1 MMKPYLDRIA
11 KMRRSFERNMQ
22 KRDAALSIP
31 PDICCDW
38 NIPYGSDPKWQ
49 KLDVYRPYVADGIRL
64 PVLLHVHGGA
74 WIYGEK
80 EGYRYYCME
89 LARHGFC
96 VINFSYR
103 PAPYAAFPAQLEDTC
118 LVLDWI
124 AASADSFTMDADCLF
139 GMGDSAGAHILSLTA
154 AAKADHT
161 FGETFPFSMADTLS
175 FRALCFNCGSYYFG
189 GKRLLSMDETILCAL
204 FPDGYTKEDLAVLN
218 VTGHLTE
225 NYPDVY
231 LMTST
236 GDFLRSHAQTM
247 DVALN
252 HVGIPHFYRIYG
264 DAKHRPGHVFHCDI
278 RSADA
283 KVCMSDECAFFRK
296 HL

>member
-1 MMKPYLDRIA
+1 MRPYLDRIE
-11 KMRRSFERNMQ
+11 KMRHSFERNMQ
-22 KRDAALSIP
+22 KRDAALSVP
-31 PDICCDW
+31 CDIRCDRD
-38 NIPYGSDPKWQ
+38 IPYGSDQKWQ
-49 KLDVYRPYVADGIRL
+49 KLDIYRPYVADGIRL

-74 WIYGEK
+74 WIYGDK

-103 PAPYAAFPAQLEDTC
+103 PAPYAAFPAQLQDTC

-124 AASADSFTMDADCLF
+124 ASSVDTFGMDAESLF
-139 GMGDSAGAHILSLTA
+139 GMGDSAGAHILALIA
-154 AAKADHT
+154 AANADRT
-161 FGETFPFSMADTLS
+161 FAEQFPLSMPGSLS

-189 GKRLLSMDETILCAL
+189 GKRLLSMDETILRAL
-204 FPDGYTKEDLAVLN
+204 FPDGHTKDDLDILN

-247 DVALN
+247 DAALN
-252 HVGIPHFYRIYG
+252 HAGISHLYRIYG
-264 DAKHRPGHVFHCDI
+264 NAKHRPGHVFHCDI
-278 RSADA
+278 QSDDA
-283 KVCMSDECAFFRK
+283 KICMADECAYFRD